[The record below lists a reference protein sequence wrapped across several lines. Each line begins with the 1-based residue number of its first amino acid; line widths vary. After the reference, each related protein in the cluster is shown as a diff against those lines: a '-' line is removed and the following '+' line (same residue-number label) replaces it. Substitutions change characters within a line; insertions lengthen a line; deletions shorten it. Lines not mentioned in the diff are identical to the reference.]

1 MLKIGVFGAGHLG
14 NIHLNCLKNVEN
26 VTTIGFY
33 DPNVEIR
40 KEIAEKHG
48 IPAYDDPDA
57 LIQACDIIDIVTPT
71 VSHHEIAMKAL
82 REKKHVF
89 IEKPIT
95 ATLQEAKEILDF
107 SEKHHL
113 KVQIGHVERFN
124 NAFLAAKPYINNPMF
139 IECHR
144 LSEFNLRG
152 TDVSV
157 VLDLMIHDIDII
169 LHTVKSPIKHIS
181 ASGVAIVSDTP
192 DIANARIE
200 FENGCTAN
208 LTASRISMK
217 SMRRMRMFQKN
228 AYITVDFL
236 EKQANIIRIRDYQ
249 PEDEKDLLPLIIDL
263 GKEKGKKRIFIESP
277 PKENINAIEMELSLF
292 VQSILD
298 NTACEVSVEDG
309 YYTLDVAYQIMDKFI
324 STKPIV

>member
-113 KVQIGHVERFN
+113 KVQIGHV
-124 NAFLAAKPYINNPMF
+124 
-139 IECHR
+139 
-144 LSEFNLRG
+144 
-152 TDVSV
+152 
-157 VLDLMIHDIDII
+157 
-169 LHTVKSPIKHIS
+169 
-181 ASGVAIVSDTP
+181 
-192 DIANARIE
+192 
-200 FENGCTAN
+200 
-208 LTASRISMK
+208 
-217 SMRRMRMFQKN
+217 
-228 AYITVDFL
+228 
-236 EKQANIIRIRDYQ
+236 
-249 PEDEKDLLPLIIDL
+249 
-263 GKEKGKKRIFIESP
+263 
-277 PKENINAIEMELSLF
+277 
-292 VQSILD
+292 
-298 NTACEVSVEDG
+298 
-309 YYTLDVAYQIMDKFI
+309 
-324 STKPIV
+324 